1 MDRLFNI
8 SFGIQVGGLMSVFGL
23 LTLEECKYSTIKRGL
38 TDHQTITGTIVKESY
53 NRTLLFES

>member
-1 MDRLFNI
+1 
-8 SFGIQVGGLMSVFGL
+8 MSVFGL